1 MFLCR
6 TPALT
11 VTVLLGLT
19 TAPAWAAAPS
29 TAWNADQLSRARYLI
44 LDPRIEGNPKLLSG
58 EQWTGIVSAM
68 RRDSAGAIKRRYPRA
83 IIVTGEAAPETIRV
97 TPVLV
102 APNALVPWAKLNARL
117 DFDLP
122 DGGRVSLNET
132 FGLLTLWQQQA
143 QAANYVY
150 NELAKRLP

>member
-1 MFLCR
+1 MFVR
-6 TPALT
+6 PPARLT
-11 VTVLLGLT
+11 AALLLGLAA
-19 TAPAWAAAPS
+19 APAWAAAPS
-29 TAWNADQLSRARYLI
+29 AAWTADQLSRAQYVI

-58 EQWTGIVSAM
+58 EQWTGIVGAM
-68 RRDSAGAIKRRYPRA
+68 RRDSGSAIKRRYPRA
-83 IIVTGEAAPETIRV
+83 TIVTGEATPQTIRV

-102 APNALVPWAKLNARL
+102 APGALVPWAKLSARL

-122 DGGRVSLNET
+122 DGERVSLNET